1 MYSVFKQLLNGC
13 QGINL
18 FQIEIDGIILTTYGI
33 RCYIT
38 VLQGLIK
45 IKTLSW
51 CKRHNQAIV
60 LIAVALITA
69 TQTVAVFCVDKSNDF
84 SPSYSVIT
92 GWHTGNGKYFSV
104 AQTDIEDTITIYSKS
119 PSQIS
124 RGSKMII
131 YSQGLNIT
139 VGTKG
144 KEIHK
149 EKGLP
154 YPTYCFVSCADI
166 PRNAEIF
173 LRLESVDSNAKILS
187 PVYLTSKNDYIF
199 SKAYDNKYVLLLSIA
214 LFFISF
220 MLINFAFYKIKERPH
235 YSGRFF
241 HCSAILILLSIVL
254 ILKTEIPLLLGYN
267 SEMLYTLYYTSY
279 MLLPVSMGS
288 LFLSYLKR
296 KPKIILYTQIVLIA
310 HLLIRVILSLFGISL
325 ARVPVIYPILLI
337 AMIGEIIFFLLKDL
351 SKRYYFSRKIGVIRI
366 YE

>member
-1 MYSVFKQLLNGC
+1 MGAEAAVCFKLKLN
-13 QGINL
+13 
-18 FQIEIDGIILTTYGI
+18 GIILTAFGI
-33 RCYIT
+33 RCYIID
-38 VLQGLIK
+38 LQGLIK

-69 TQTVAVFCVDKSNDF
+69 TQIVAVFCVDKSNDF

-104 AQTDIEDTITIYSKS
+104 NQTDIKDTVTVYSKS

-124 RGSKMII
+124 QGSKII
-131 YSQGLNIT
+131 IHSQGLNIT

-144 KEIHK
+144 KEIYK

-173 LRLESVDSNAKILS
+173 LRLEPIDTNAKMLS
-187 PVYLTSKNDYIF
+187 SVYLSSKNDFIF
-199 SKAYDNKYVLLLSIA
+199 SKAYEKKPMILLSLA
-214 LFFISF
+214 LLFSSF
-220 MLINFAFYKIKERPH
+220 MTVIFAFHKIRKRPH
-235 YSGRFF
+235 FSGRFF

-267 SEMLYTLYYTSY
+267 SGVLYTLYYTSY
-279 MLLPVSMGS
+279 MLLPVSTGS
-288 LFLSYLKR
+288 LFLSYVKT
-296 KPKIILYTQIVLIA
+296 KPKCILYTQIVFIA

-325 ARVPVIYPILLI
+325 SRASLIYPVLSVV
-337 AMIGEIIFFLLKDL
+337 MICEIIFILLKDL
-351 SKRYYFSRKIGVIRI
+351 SKRFHFTRKIGVIRI
-366 YE
+366 ER

>member
-1 MYSVFKQLLNGC
+1 MYGAEAAVCFKLKLN
-13 QGINL
+13 
-18 FQIEIDGIILTTYGI
+18 GIILTAFGI

-38 VLQGLIK
+38 DLQGLIK
-45 IKTLSW
+45 IKTLSR

-69 TQTVAVFCVDKSNDF
+69 TQIVAVFCVDKNNDF

-104 AQTDIEDTITIYSKS
+104 NQTDIEDTVTVYSKF

-124 RGSKMII
+124 QGSKII
-131 YSQGLNIT
+131 IHSQGLNIT

-144 KEIHK
+144 KEIYK

-173 LRLESVDSNAKILS
+173 LRLEPVDTNAKMLS
-187 PVYLTSKNDYIF
+187 SVYLSSKNDFIF
-199 SKAYDNKYVLLLSIA
+199 SQIYENRLTIMLSFTLLLSSLLMIVY
-214 LFFISF
+214 
-220 MLINFAFYKIKERPH
+220 AFHKIKVRPH

-241 HCSAILILLSIVL
+241 HCSAILILLSTVL

-267 SEMLYTLYYTSY
+267 SGVLYTLYYTSY
-279 MLLPVSMGS
+279 MLLPVSTGS
-288 LFLSYLKR
+288 LFLSHVKT
-296 KPKIILYTQIVLIA
+296 KPKCILYTQIVLIA
-310 HLLIRVILSLFGISL
+310 HLLIRVILFLFGISL
-325 ARVPVIYPILLI
+325 SKASMIYPILSVV
-337 AMIGEIIFFLLKDL
+337 MICEIIFILLKDL
-351 SKRYYFSRKIGVIRI
+351 SKRFHFTRKIGVIRI
-366 YE
+366 ER